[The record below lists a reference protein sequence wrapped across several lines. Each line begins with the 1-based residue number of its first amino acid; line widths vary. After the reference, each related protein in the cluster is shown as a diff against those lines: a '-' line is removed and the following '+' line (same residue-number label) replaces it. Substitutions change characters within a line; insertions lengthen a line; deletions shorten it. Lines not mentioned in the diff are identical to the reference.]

1 MAITSNLYPPICPDT
16 CPAFIRTKSC
26 KIYFSLSMYN
36 SAADIKNVQIS
47 LVNQRTNASALKTS
61 TYPSGIKIAS
71 LYYDP
76 DVRGD
81 YNYYVQINPSDLAE
95 GSFGLNQFYKVQ
107 LRFTSK
113 SASNPPS
120 SGTALAK
127 WLYDNMQYFS
137 EWSKVCLIKGIE
149 QPHISIRGFDDT
161 ENNQETVL
169 TNPMLE
175 VIGELTYA
183 KNSTQEKEYLKSYNI
198 KLYQANNM
206 DNVLMQ
212 SEEVYTNPHNP
223 NEFNYELSYDLLDGV
238 NYVMALTYTT
248 NNLYTETINYKFTV
262 IQYGVDK
269 LNADITATVDEENGR
284 IKIDIISK
292 DTEKFIGN
300 LTIRRTSSESNFH
313 KWEDVKTVTY
323 ITGTELN
330 YSWYD
335 TTIQSGVCGI
345 DTALKNV
352 MHMATAVL
360 LFKLT
365 IQ

>member
-1 MAITSNLYPPICPDT
+1 MSITSNLYPPICPDT
-16 CPAFIRTKSC
+16 IPAFIRTKSC

-61 TYPSGIKIAS
+61 TYPSGIKIAN

-76 DVRGD
+76 DMHGD
-81 YNYYVQINPSDLAE
+81 YNYYVQINPSDLTE

-113 SASNPPS
+113 FASNPPS

-183 KNSTQEKEYLKSYNI
+183 KNGTQEKEYLKSYNI

-212 SEEVYTNPHNP
+212 SEEIYTNPHNP
-223 NEFNYELSYDLLDGV
+223 NEFNY
-238 NYVMALTYTT
+238 
-248 NNLYTETINYKFTV
+248 
-262 IQYGVDK
+262 
-269 LNADITATVDEENGR
+269 
-284 IKIDIISK
+284 
-292 DTEKFIGN
+292 
-300 LTIRRTSSESNFH
+300 
-313 KWEDVKTVTY
+313 
-323 ITGTELN
+323 
-330 YSWYD
+330 
-335 TTIQSGVCGI
+335 
-345 DTALKNV
+345 
-352 MHMATAVL
+352 
-360 LFKLT
+360 
-365 IQ
+365 

>member
-1 MAITSNLYPPICPDT
+1 MSITSNLYPPILPDT

-95 GSFGLNQFYKVQ
+95 KSFGLNQFYKVQ

-120 SGTALAK
+120 SGAALAK

-149 QPHISIRGFDDT
+149 KPEIIIRSFEGMGKDN
-161 ENNQETVL
+161 ENQETIL
-169 TNPMLE
+169 T
-175 VIGELTYA
+175 
-183 KNSTQEKEYLKSYNI
+183 
-198 KLYQANNM
+198 
-206 DNVLMQ
+206 
-212 SEEVYTNPHNP
+212 
-223 NEFNYELSYDLLDGV
+223 
-238 NYVMALTYTT
+238 
-248 NNLYTETINYKFTV
+248 TEIV
-262 IQYGVDK
+262 
-269 LNADITATVDEENGR
+269 
-284 IKIDIISK
+284 DII
-292 DTEKFIGN
+292 G
-300 LTIRRTSSESNFH
+300 
-313 KWEDVKTVTY
+313 
-323 ITGTELN
+323 
-330 YSWYD
+330 
-335 TTIQSGVCGI
+335 
-345 DTALKNV
+345 
-352 MHMATAVL
+352 
-360 LFKLT
+360 
-365 IQ
+365 